1 MKENDGWIS
10 METLLKFKR
19 LADLSTEPKEILAAL
34 AKSDSGGRNK
44 RGEGGR
50 KTTRNNGKK
59 IRANRKNL

>member
-50 KTTRNNGKK
+50 KTETKE
-59 IRANRKNL
+59 